1 MEIPKAWVVQMLRD
15 RGDHDRAQRADQ
27 QLPAR
32 VDPSRHWDL
41 LARLGI
47 GPRDLPGRVGAK
59 FGL

>member
-1 MEIPKAWVVQMLRD
+1 MEIPKARVVQMLRD
-15 RGDHDRAQRADQ
+15 RGDHDRARRADQ

-47 GPRDLPGRVGAK
+47 GPRDLPERVGAK
-59 FGL
+59 LGP